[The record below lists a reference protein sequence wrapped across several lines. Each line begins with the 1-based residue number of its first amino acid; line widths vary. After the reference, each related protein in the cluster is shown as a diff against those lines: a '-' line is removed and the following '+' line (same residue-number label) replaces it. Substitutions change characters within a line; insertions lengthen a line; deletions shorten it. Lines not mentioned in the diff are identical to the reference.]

1 MKVSSIPVPPY
12 STTAASRA
20 ALLKTGKWVFGQQ
33 NEPVERLDW
42 AINIASLS
50 AAGPAGATASCW
62 ARPWPSVRSPAG
74 PAPQSMTSLRR
85 AMGWSCISGQH
96 DGVLVA
102 YRNSR

>member
-1 MKVSSIPVPPY
+1 
-12 STTAASRA
+12 
-20 ALLKTGKWVFGQQ
+20 
-33 NEPVERLDW
+33 
-42 AINIASLS
+42 
-50 AAGPAGATASCW
+50 
-62 ARPWPSVRSPAG
+62 VRSPAG